1 MSMPNQMPKKK
12 LTRYLQKHEKVRFQ
26 IWQTWGSCYWG
37 RGRRQP
43 TRVGRSQRHRVFDSA
58 IFTFI
63 IPIHELLVEM
73 LILGGFLKWW
83 VSPTGPWVLF
93 RNKKGSAL
101 GVWNGGKP
109 HHLRNHRNINFVQ
122 ESLGKNAL
130 LGCFGLFWNTKNPP
144 HMVVKNG
151 DFHPNRRIRCN
162 IHPRWGLTPQSNP
175 FIFRPFIG
183 APYCWWLKSS

>member
-1 MSMPNQMPKKK
+1 MPNQMPKKK

-43 TRVGRSQRHRVFDSA
+43 TRVGRSQRLRVFDSA

-93 RNKKGSAL
+93 RNKKGSPL
-101 GVWNGGKP
+101 GVWNGGKTP
-109 HHLRNHRNINFVQ
+109 PFKETPKYQFRTGIAWKKCLAWMLRFV
-122 ESLGKNAL
+122 LKH
-130 LGCFGLFWNTKNPP
+130 K
-144 HMVVKNG
+144 
-151 DFHPNRRIRCN
+151 
-162 IHPRWGLTPQSNP
+162 
-175 FIFRPFIG
+175 
-183 APYCWWLKSS
+183 KSSPHGGEEWRFSSQSQNPL